1 VIAHTPHASGGS
13 APFVASILSSSSRD
27 GPEVEPALQALLE
40 CGEQDAQ
47 IGSWDWRLDTGQLV
61 WSDNLYR
68 IFGLEP
74 GAITP
79 TREYVITRVH
89 SGDRERVA
97 RALRSRLPGHPRPL
111 EYRIVRGD
119 GAVRHLRGT
128 QTVVDQAAGQARRIV
143 GSVQD
148 VTDRQR
154 SERTIAAHLAVAE
167 ALSEWRTLEQGATG
181 LLRNLAVALD
191 CVAGVLW
198 VPEGDVLVAQVV
210 WRSGT
215 LDVSGLESVIR
226 QLRLPRGVGLAGE
239 VWEIGEPRNVLTL
252 ADDPRFPSEAVAGL
266 RGAVAVPAVHAR
278 EVLAVLEFCCE
289 PVSID
294 VTDALLRSLTSIG
307 YELGEFLAHRR
318 GELKPLDLTPREF
331 QVLQLAA
338 QGCGGREIAERLMVS
353 PATVRTH
360 FGRIYDKYGVSDR
373 AAAVAKALRDG
384 LIE

>member
-1 VIAHTPHASGGS
+1 MIAHTKRAGGGS
-13 APFVASILSSSSRD
+13 APFVASILGSSSLD
-27 GPEVEPALQALLE
+27 GPEVDGALQALLD
-40 CGEQDAQ
+40 CGEADAQ
-47 IGSWDWRLDTGQLV
+47 TGSWDWRLDTGRLV

-68 IFGLEP
+68 LFGLEP

-79 TREYVITRVH
+79 THEWVIERVH
-89 SGDRERVA
+89 SGDHERVS
-97 RALRSRLPGHPRPL
+97 RALRSRLPGRPRPL

-119 GAVRHLRGT
+119 GAVRHLRWT

-148 VTDRQR
+148 VTDRLR
-154 SERTIAAHLAVAE
+154 AERTIAAHLAVAE
-167 ALSEWRTLEQGATG
+167 ALSEWRTFEEGATG
-181 LLRNLAVALD
+181 LLSNLAEALD

-226 QLRLPRGVGLAGE
+226 QLRLPRGVGLAGQ
-239 VWEIGEPRNVLTL
+239 VWEFGEPRNVLSL
-252 ADDPRFPSEAVAGL
+252 ADDPRFPAEAVAGL
-266 RGAVAVPAVHAR
+266 RGAVAVPAIHAR

-294 VTDALLRSLTSIG
+294 VTPELLRSLTSIG